1 MVDTFEVIAGAL
13 EIVSLWI
20 DGATEDES
28 RKDCSFHP
36 QALTIIAIGSVGA
49 DCQEERRK
57 AISEDEDC
65 P

>member
-36 QALTIIAIGSVGA
+36 
-49 DCQEERRK
+49 
-57 AISEDEDC
+57 
-65 P
+65 